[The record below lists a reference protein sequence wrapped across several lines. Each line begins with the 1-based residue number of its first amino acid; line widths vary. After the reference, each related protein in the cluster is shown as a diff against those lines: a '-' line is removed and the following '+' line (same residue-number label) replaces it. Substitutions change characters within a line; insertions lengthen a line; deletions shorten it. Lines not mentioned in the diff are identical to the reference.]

1 VSVDVACVGPVFLDL
16 TFSGLEE
23 IPRPGQERF
32 SSELHVTAGGMAN
45 VAIGL
50 SRLGLSTA
58 LVTAVGRDVAG
69 EYLRR
74 VLAGDGIDVRGPEP
88 ERTPVTAI
96 LPAAGDRAMATFDP
110 HVKLSREDVAA
121 LGPRAIVANVAY
133 AHLAG
138 NGETLYALVGDAD
151 ADADG
156 AGLPRGSERADVLF
170 ANADEAKRL
179 AGAGDAGEA
188 ARRLATRFRS
198 VIVTLGSRGAIGIE
212 DGCDPVQ
219 VAAPPVAVLDTTGA
233 GDLFAASYVWADLL
247 SLPLEQRLRW
257 AVLYASLSVGE
268 ATAQDGAFSR
278 AALERAAAHAGL
290 VLPDT
295 LQPTVP
301 EDSR

>member
-1 VSVDVACVGPVFLDL
+1 MAVDVACVGPVFLDL

-74 VLAGDGIDVRGPEP
+74 VLAADGIDVRGPEP
-88 ERTPVTAI
+88 DRTPVTAI

-133 AHLAG
+133 AGLAG

-151 ADADG
+151 ADST
-156 AGLPRGSERADVLF
+156 GLPAGSERADVLF

-179 AGAGDAGEA
+179 ARADDAGEA
-188 ARRLATRFRS
+188 ARRLAVRFRS
-198 VIVTLGSRGAIGIE
+198 VVVTLGSRGAIGIE

-233 GDLFAASYVWADLL
+233 GDLFAASYVWADLM

>member
-1 VSVDVACVGPVFLDL
+1 
-16 TFSGLEE
+16 
-23 IPRPGQERF
+23 
-32 SSELHVTAGGMAN
+32 

-50 SRLGLSTA
+50 SRLGLSTG

-74 VLAGDGIDVRGPEP
+74 TLAADGIDVYGPEP
-88 ERTPVTAI
+88 DRTPVTAI
-96 LPAAGDRAMATFDP
+96 LPADGDRAMATFDP
-110 HVKLSREDVAA
+110 HIVLSRDDVASLA
-121 LGPRAIVANVAY
+121 ARAIVANVAY

-151 ADADG
+151 ADDA
-156 AGLPRGSERADVLF
+156 ALPPGSERADVLF
-170 ANADEAKRL
+170 ANADEARRL
-179 AGAGDAGEA
+179 AGCDDAEA
-188 ARRLATRFRS
+188 AVRRLATRFRC
-198 VIVTLGSRGAIGIE
+198 VVVTLGSRGAIGIE
-212 DGCDPVQ
+212 DGCDPVHA
-219 VAAPPVAVLDTTGA
+219 AAPPVAVADTTGA
-233 GDLFAASYVWADLL
+233 GDLFAAAYVWADLMGCT
-247 SLPLEQRLRW
+247 LEARLRW